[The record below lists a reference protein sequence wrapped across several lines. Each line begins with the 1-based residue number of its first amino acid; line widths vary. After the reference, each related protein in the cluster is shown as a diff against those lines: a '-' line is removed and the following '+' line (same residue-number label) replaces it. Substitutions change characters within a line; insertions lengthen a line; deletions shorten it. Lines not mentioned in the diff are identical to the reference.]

1 MNEASQNNKITLI
14 SLGILVVLL
23 LAVFVCWAAT
33 GPQALESVKEISV
46 TIAHSDDFIRELEHI
61 STPEEVA
68 ARDPFVME
76 FETTARTFPEAIA
89 PYGLMEF
96 LQQTNDVGEPSL
108 ILSAADGEYADQ
120 YRGYAWFCY
129 YNSDLLEEP
138 LDTLLLE
145 DGDKFYFY
153 TDSEY

>member
-1 MNEASQNNKITLI
+1 MNEASQNKITLI
-14 SLGILVVLL
+14 SLGILVILL
-23 LAVFVCWAAT
+23 IAVFVCWAAT
-33 GPQALESVKEISV
+33 GPRALESVKEISV
-46 TIAHSDDFIRELEHI
+46 TIAHSEDFIRELEHI

-76 FETTARTFPEAIA
+76 FETTAKTFPEAIA
-89 PYGLMEF
+89 DFGLMEF
-96 LQQTNDVGEPSL
+96 LVETNDMGEPVL
-108 ILSAADGEYADQ
+108 VLSAADGEYADF

-129 YNSDLLEEP
+129 YNSEPLEEP
-138 LDTLLLE
+138 LDSLLLE